1 MMEIQ
6 YRLATHNDVDLL
18 MAQRLK
24 FVEILESDEMY
35 KSLKENCYKYFEKAF
50 IDSTCD
56 VILAE
61 DNEQCI
67 GTGIVF
73 YYASV
78 PSVFNPA
85 GENAYITSM
94 YVEPD
99 YRCRGIGTKILNG
112 LVEKI
117 RERGLKVIML
127 NASDMGKMMY
137 EKIGFVESA
146 GGMILKLD

>member
-6 YRLATHNDVDLL
+6 YRLATHNDIDLL
-18 MAQRLK
+18 VAQRLK

-35 KSLKENCYKYFEKAF
+35 KGLKENCYKYFEKAF

>member
-1 MMEIQ
+1 
-6 YRLATHNDVDLL
+6 
-18 MAQRLK
+18 
-24 FVEILESDEMY
+24 
-35 KSLKENCYKYFEKAF
+35 
-50 IDSTCD
+50 
-56 VILAE
+56 
-61 DNEQCI
+61 
-67 GTGIVF
+67 
-73 YYASV
+73 
-78 PSVFNPA
+78 
-85 GENAYITSM
+85 M